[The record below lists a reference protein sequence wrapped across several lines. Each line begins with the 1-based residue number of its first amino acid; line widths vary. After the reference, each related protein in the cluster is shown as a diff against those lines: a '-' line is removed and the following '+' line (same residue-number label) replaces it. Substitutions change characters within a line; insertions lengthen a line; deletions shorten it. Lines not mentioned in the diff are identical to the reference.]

1 MENVDKMCEQIENF
15 SRVINY
21 KEVPNGN
28 GKNKVFV
35 RKNEKL
41 FWRSWQKTGHNRK
54 GSGSLMITQRET
66 VEEKKSEKN
75 ETEPMEEGQLV

>member
-1 MENVDKMCEQIENF
+1 MELQTDEDFKINRISILKSIVENVDKMCEQIENF

-41 FWRSWQKTGHNRK
+41 F
-54 GSGSLMITQRET
+54 
-66 VEEKKSEKN
+66 
-75 ETEPMEEGQLV
+75 